1 MAGIEAAF
9 ADVVDQFAD
18 VLTEALCPPGESTP
32 GGELA
37 RLCASP
43 STIGSDDDRILAMMV
58 GLARVLN
65 LSTTALSQVADVAER
80 AGTRRRKRLKSPVE
94 LLKQLG
100 VVPALAQRLVRV
112 GQTAR
117 LMPGL
122 MSRARVGGVPIEQ
135 TDAVARGIGFVEKR
149 VPLDEE
155 ARADLVRRLS
165 SQVTP
170 KDVDNRARELAIEWA
185 PAVDEADPDAVPV
198 AENPELNE
206 MTLMTGDDGRT
217 MVSLDTDA
225 LSGEELR
232 QALDPLCKPVL
243 QPDGTQDPRSAGQ
256 RRADAHAQIIR
267 EYLAGRD
274 RPTVSGGVLPHV
286 SLIVPIERAGSAGS
300 GTPSEASRVASLGFT
315 GPVSSATV
323 GLVVCEAA
331 MRRVVMDADSAPLD
345 VGREHRLVTAGLRK
359 ALEARDRGCAF
370 PGCGRPVS
378 WTDAHHCTPWS
389 EGGDTAIDNCVLL
402 CRMHH
407 TVIHQTGWEVFIGHD
422 RHPWFR
428 PPLDPEHPERF
439 REPIRS
445 NARRTMTLE
454 PTAAA

>member
-1 MAGIEAAF
+1 MAGIDAAF

-18 VLTEALCPPGESTP
+18 VLTEALCPPGESTS

-37 RLCASP
+37 RLCAAP
-43 STIGSDDDRILAMMV
+43 STVGSDDDRILAMMV

-65 LSTTALSQVADVAER
+65 LSTTALSQVAEVAER

-112 GQTAR
+112 GQAAR
-117 LMPGL
+117 QMPGL

-135 TDAVARGIGFVEKR
+135 ADAVARGISFVQKR
-149 VPLDEE
+149 VPLDDESL
-155 ARADLVRRLS
+155 ADLVRRLS
-165 SQVTP
+165 SQATP

-185 PAVDEADPDAVPV
+185 PEIDETDPDAVPV
-198 AENPELNE
+198 AENPDLNE
-206 MTLMTGDDGRT
+206 MTLVTGQDGRT
-217 MVSLDTDA
+217 IVSLDTDA
-225 LSGEELR
+225 LSGEELS
-232 QALDPLCKPVL
+232 QALDPLCKPIP
-243 QPDGTQDPRSAGQ
+243 QPDGTPDPRSASQ

-267 EYLAGRD
+267 DYLAGRD

-286 SLIVPIERAGSAGS
+286 TLIVPIAQASAETGAAQES
-300 GTPSEASRVASLGFT
+300 SRVASLGFT
-315 GPVSSATV
+315 GPVSASTV

-331 MRRVVMDADSAPLD
+331 MRRVVMDADSAPMD

-428 PPLDPEHPERF
+428 PPLDPDHPKRF